1 MAVQRA
7 FGDPQRTPDDFKK
20 FTPKEM
26 AGEPFKNAPADSALG
41 PVPTARSTQPVDLG
55 DVLGTAAV
63 TKIANTDKKIVLH
76 IIGDSGGVTS
86 PQFQFAV
93 ADALAADQPNGVS
106 FLYHLGDVVYFFGED
121 SYYFEQFYDPYRSY
135 SAPIF
140 AIPGNHD
147 GAMYA
152 HETSK
157 PLQGFLENF
166 CSTAPT
172 DTPDNQGCVRTT
184 MDQPGVYFTLNTPFI
199 KFIGLYSNV
208 SEGGTSGVIAST
220 RRPDVGTKQLDF
232 LKAALTEAK
241 DERAAGKYRV
251 LALATHHPP
260 FTGSPFHVPSPEMLK
275 MIDEVCE
282 EVGIYPDIHL
292 SGHSHLYERFT
303 RTVNDRQIPYIVSGN
318 AGYPGLPGLKKGGK
332 PAPVPNVGQLG
343 KDASGNDLKLETF
356 NNKTFGFLRVTVSAS
371 ELDVVAIGVDPDTG
385 NTNPL
390 DGFSVDLKSG
400 IVTDTQ
406 NIPANSSLAQAASI
420 AEKKKKTGAQKAGTK
435 AASKTASKK
444 ADKKAP
450 ATKAPK
456 KASAK
461 KKSAPKAAKK
471 KRSRT

>member
-1 MAVQRA
+1 MAQRA
-7 FGDPQRTPDDFKK
+7 FGDPQRTPDDFKG

-26 AGEPFKNAPADSALG
+26 AGEPFKDAPADSALG
-41 PVPTARSTQPVDLG
+41 PVPTARSTQPVDLA

-63 TKIANTDKKIVLH
+63 TKIENTDKKIVLH

-86 PQFQFAV
+86 PQYQFAV

-135 SAPIF
+135 NAPIF

-147 GAMYA
+147 GAMYSK
-152 HETSK
+152 ETAQ

-166 CSTAPT
+166 CSTTPT

-184 MDQPGVYFTLNTPFI
+184 MDQPGVYFTLNAPFI

-208 SEGGTSGVIAST
+208 GEGGTSGVISST
-220 RRPDVGTKQLDF
+220 KRTDVGTKQLDF
-232 LKAALTEAK
+232 LKTALTQAK
-241 DERAAGKYRV
+241 AERAAGKYRV

-260 FTGSPFHVPSPEMLK
+260 FTGSPFHVPSPGMLK
-275 MIDEVCE
+275 MIDQVCE
-282 EVGIYPDIHL
+282 AVGIYPDIHL

-303 RTVNDRQIPYIVSGN
+303 RTVKGRQIPYIVSGN

-332 PAPVPNVGQLG
+332 PAPVPNVGEAG
-343 KDASGNDLKLETF
+343 EDASGNPLKLETF
-356 NNKTFGFLRVTVSAS
+356 NNRTFGFLRVTVSAT

-390 DGFSVDLKSG
+390 DGFSVDLKNG
-400 IVTDTQ
+400 VVADTQ

-420 AEKKKKTGAQKAGTK
+420 AAKKKKASAQKAGTK
-435 AASKTASKK
+435 AASKK
-444 ADKKAP
+444 AAKKAP
-450 ATKAPK
+450 ARKALK

-461 KKSAPKAAKK
+461 KRSARKGSKK
-471 KRSRT
+471 KPSTK